1 MRVVITGATGF
12 IGSQLCS
19 QLQKD
24 YELIALS
31 RDPRRAAK
39 LLPARLTV
47 LEWDA
52 RTTAAWGRHVD
63 GAFAVINLAG
73 ENIASGR
80 WTKSKKQT
88 ILHSRINAS
97 RAVLE
102 AVYQADKKP
111 KVVIQASAIGYYGSR
126 SDEQLDEDS
135 TNGNGF
141 LADVCRKCEGF
152 TEKIQAAGVR
162 AVVIRT
168 GMALGPQGGALPKFI
183 KPFRFYLGGCIGTG
197 NQWVSWIHLHDE
209 VAAIRFLMENDSLHG
224 AFNLAAP
231 QPVTMKQF
239 VGCLAKVLKKP
250 AWLPI
255 PSFLARLAF
264 GQMAGEILLAS
275 QRVIPKRLLQAGFE
289 FKYGD
294 LKNALTDIMD

>member
-12 IGSQLCS
+12 IGSQLCR

-31 RDPRRAAK
+31 RDPRRAAS
-39 LLPARLTV
+39 LLPCNVTT

-52 RTTAAWGRHVD
+52 RTPGGWGRHID

-73 ENIASGR
+73 ENIASGQ

-111 KVVIQASAIGYYGSR
+111 EVVIQASAIGYYGSR

-135 TNGNGF
+135 TNGGGF
-141 LADVCRKCEGF
+141 LAHVCRRCEGF

-183 KPFRFYLGGCIGTG
+183 KPFQFYLGGYIGTG

-209 VAAIRFLMENDSLHG
+209 VAAIKFLMENDSLHG
-224 AFNLAAP
+224 VFNLTAP

-239 VGCLAKVLKKP
+239 AGCLARVLKKP

-264 GQMAGEILLAS
+264 GQMVGEILLAS
-275 QRVIPKRLLQAGFE
+275 QRVMPKRLLQAGFE
-289 FKYGD
+289 FKYDD
-294 LKNALTDIMD
+294 LKNALADIMD